1 MLILDADLPAAA
13 LLGAEAPA
21 LAAAVTSVGGRW
33 YQTAPEWLSLDDC
46 TITEWRPRAG
56 QGLAL
61 PAQPNR
67 GNGKL
72 TAAGLRLIPSTNCGF
87 CITGAAAD
95 AANFSFAVLCRP
107 GADELRTLLT
117 LNLQG
122 TKNYLFLSHQ
132 SGQVSFKSQSDSGE
146 VTLPVPAG
154 AGPGPMPQGTD
165 LLLIAGF
172 SRGRFFLR
180 AGGELAQSATRPDT
194 AITGSADLFIGCR
207 SHRDGL
213 PKTLGD
219 GHIAQVFF
227 WPVNILDPKEQAGP
241 RQLAALDD
249 YLFWEA

>member
-1 MLILDADLPAAA
+1 MLILDADLPEAA

-21 LAAAVTSVGGRW
+21 LAAAVTSAGGSW
-33 YQTAPEWLSLDDC
+33 YQAAPNWMALDGEA
-46 TITEWRPRAG
+46 IAEWRPRAG

-72 TAAGLRLIPSTNCGF
+72 TPAGLRLIPATNCGF
-87 CITGAAAD
+87 CIADAAAD
-95 AANFSFAVLCRP
+95 AADFSFAVLCQP
-107 GADELRTLLT
+107 GAEELRTLLT
-117 LNLQG
+117 LNLHDAR
-122 TKNYLFLSHQ
+122 NYLFLSHQ
-132 SGQVSFKSQSDSGE
+132 AGQVAFKSQSDSGE
-146 VTLPVPAG
+146 VSL
-154 AGPGPMPQGTD
+154 PMPPGRA
-165 LLLIAGF
+165 LLIAGF

-180 AGGELAQSATRPDT
+180 AGGEVAQSATPPDSS
-194 AITGSADLFIGCR
+194 ISGPADLFIGCR
-207 SHRDGL
+207 SHREGL

-227 WPVNILDPKEQAGP
+227 WPLNILDPKEQAGP

>member
-1 MLILDADLPAAA
+1 MLILDADLPEAA

-21 LAAAVTSVGGRW
+21 LAAAVTSVGGSW
-33 YQTAPEWLSLDDC
+33 YQAAPDWLTLDGDA
-46 TITEWRPRAG
+46 ITEWRPRAG

-72 TAAGLRLIPSTNCGF
+72 TPGGLRLIPASNCGF
-87 CITGAAAD
+87 CIAD
-95 AANFSFAVLCRP
+95 AATDAADFSFAVLCRP

-132 SGQVSFKSQSDSGE
+132 SGQVSFKSQSESGE
-146 VTLPVPAG
+146 VSL
-154 AGPGPMPQGTD
+154 PMPQGTD

-180 AGGELAQSATRPDT
+180 AGGEIAQSATLPDT
-194 AITGSADLFIGCR
+194 AITGPADLFIGCR
-207 SHRDGL
+207 SHREGL

-227 WPVNILDPKEQAGP
+227 WPVNILDPKEQAGAG
-241 RQLAALDD
+241 QLAALDD

>member
-1 MLILDADLPAAA
+1 MLILDADLPEAA

-21 LAAAVTSVGGRW
+21 LAAALSAVGGSW
-33 YQTAPEWLSLDDC
+33 YQAAPDWMALDGEA
-46 TITEWRPRAG
+46 IAEWRPRAG

-72 TAAGLRLIPSTNCGF
+72 TPAGLRLIPATNCGF
-87 CITGAAAD
+87 CIADAAAD
-95 AANFSFAVLCRP
+95 AADFSFAVLCQP
-107 GADELRTLLT
+107 GAEELRTLLT
-117 LNLQG
+117 LNLQDAR
-122 TKNYLFLSHQ
+122 NYLFLSHQ
-132 SGQVSFKSQSDSGE
+132 SGQVAFKSQSDSGE
-146 VTLPVPAG
+146 VSL
-154 AGPGPMPQGTD
+154 PMPPGRA
-165 LLLIAGF
+165 LLIAGF

-180 AGGELAQSATRPDT
+180 AGGEVAQSATPPDT
-194 AITGSADLFIGCR
+194 AITGPADLFIGCR
-207 SHRDGL
+207 SHREGL

-227 WPVNILDPKEQAGP
+227 WPLNILDPKEQAGP

>member
-1 MLILDADLPAAA
+1 MLILDADLPQAA
-13 LLGAEAPA
+13 LQGAEAPA
-21 LAAAVTSVGGRW
+21 LAAAITAVGGRW
-33 YQTAPEWLSLDDC
+33 YQATPEWLSLDDG

-67 GNGKL
+67 GNARL
-72 TAAGLRLIPSTNCGF
+72 DPAGLRLIPASNCGF
-87 CITGAAAD
+87 CATDAAAD
-95 AANFSFAVLCRP
+95 AADFSFAVLCHP
-107 GADELRTLLT
+107 GAEDLRTLLT

-122 TKNYLFLSHQ
+122 AKNYLFLSHQ

-146 VTLPVPAG
+146 VSL
-154 AGPGPMPQGTD
+154 PMPFGAPV
-165 LLLIAGF
+165 LLVAGF

-180 AGGELAQSATRPDT
+180 AGAELAQSATPPDT
-194 AITGSADLFIGCR
+194 TITGPADLFIGCR
-207 SHRDGL
+207 SHREGL

-227 WPVNILDPKEQAGP
+227 WPRNILDPKDPAGAP
-241 RQLAALDD
+241 QLAALED